1 MVILI
6 VILSS
11 LSYRN
16 EDANGNRVGMGLQ
29 CLQASAPKRKAEEL
43 AEEALWVGGVEVGT
57 ATAAAADCCCP
68 QECTEGSINGINV
81 ISVTRHVFLC
91 SKP

>member
-57 ATAAAADCCCP
+57 AAAAAADAAVP
-68 QECTEGSINGINV
+68 RNAQKAALTASMS
-81 ISVTRHVFLC
+81 SV
-91 SKP
+91 